1 MISVY
6 LVDTESYQF
15 NKDGPVWNNVTWIRP
30 TYKRPKR
37 QVQKK
42 KRKMFYFQESL
53 FPCCFFFFFY
63 LAPKAILE
71 SLIRCPEAIRTK
83 TYAVNIDG
91 TSPFLP

>member
-15 NKDGPVWNNVTWIRP
+15 NKDGPVRNNVTWITP

-42 KRKMFYFQESL
+42 KKNVL
-53 FPCCFFFFFY
+53 FPGKSLPMLFFFFFF
-63 LAPKAILE
+63 IL
-71 SLIRCPEAIRTK
+71 PQK
-83 TYAVNIDG
+83 
-91 TSPFLP
+91 P

>member
-15 NKDGPVWNNVTWIRP
+15 NKDGPVRNNVTWIRP

-42 KRKMFYFQESL
+42 KKKCFISRKVSSHAV
-53 FPCCFFFFFY
+53 FFFFF
-63 LAPKAILE
+63 LIL
-71 SLIRCPEAIRTK
+71 PQK
-83 TYAVNIDG
+83 PY
-91 TSPFLP
+91 